1 MTENYNPS
9 LSPLALFGFLI
20 VEKFAFNLAHVVS
33 IEAVEEG
40 GFEICFSDTTERR
53 LTGESA
59 RRFCEILG
67 QIERQARFGGLTA
80 QPPTVIRP
88 N

>member
-1 MTENYNPS
+1 MENYNPN

-20 VEKFAFNLAHVVS
+20 VEGFAFNLAHVVS
-33 IEAVEEG
+33 IETVEDG
-40 GFEICFSDTTERR
+40 GFEICFADTTERR

-59 RRFCEILG
+59 RRFAEILG
-67 QIERQARFGGLTA
+67 QIERQARFGGLAA

>member
-20 VEKFAFNLAHVVS
+20 VEGFAFNLAHVVS
-33 IEAVEEG
+33 VAVEED
-40 GFEICFSDTTERR
+40 GFMLCFSDTTERR

-59 RRFCEILG
+59 RSFAAILG

>member
-20 VEKFAFNLAHVVS
+20 VEQFAFNLAHVVS
-33 IEAVEEG
+33 IEEIEEG
-40 GFEICFSDTTERR
+40 SFEVCFSDTTERR
-53 LTGESA
+53 LSGESA
-59 RRFCEILG
+59 RRFLEILG